1 MIRTIKIVRESAMR
15 PRTTLWRA
23 LLGGTLLGAMLN
35 CNSAVCAFEL
45 ITKKEA
51 ARPSGFPDRLR
62 SPFPGP
68 VIKVYNLV
76 PEMMSPIDFT
86 IELKAFAG
94 ASINQNSLQVSYQ
107 KQPRADLLPRIRDS
121 IEAQDSAV
129 AIKIRNAEVP
139 PGQHQIFV
147 QVEDTRGLAS
157 EKYLNFSIMNQR

>member
-1 MIRTIKIVRESAMR
+1 MMKCMR
-15 PRTTLWRA
+15 AAIGILYILT
-23 LLGGTLLGAMLN
+23 GLN

-45 ITKKEA
+45 ITNEEA
-51 ARPSGFPDRLR
+51 GRPSGFPDRLR
-62 SPFPGP
+62 SLFPGP

-76 PEMMSPIDFT
+76 PEMISPIDLT

-94 ASINQNSLQVSYQ
+94 ASINQNSLQVSYH
-107 KQPRADLLPRIRDS
+107 KKPREDLLPRIRDS

-129 AIKIRNAEVP
+129 VIKIRNAEVP

-157 EKYLNFSIMNQR
+157 EKYLNSRIINLRNPQ

>member
-1 MIRTIKIVRESAMR
+1 MTKCIRAVIGILYILA
-15 PRTTLWRA
+15 
-23 LLGGTLLGAMLN
+23 GLN

-45 ITKKEA
+45 ITKEEA
-51 ARPSGFPDRLR
+51 GRPSGFPDRLR

-76 PEMMSPIDFT
+76 PEMLSPIEFT

-107 KQPRADLLPRIRDS
+107 KQSRVDLLPRIRDS

-157 EKYLNFSIMNQR
+157 EKYLNFRIINQR